1 MKKQRIAL
9 GVQNCI
15 VGQFEKNLDSTLAMV
30 QAAVAKG
37 ANMVVFPEMNLTG
50 YGTGDNISRLARPIT
65 PELTRPFQDKADASN
80 ISILVG
86 LTEHRASGAIHASH
100 LAFIPGQAPAIYRK
114 IHLAPNEQDYLS
126 AGSEP
131 MVFQHSKTCFGIQ
144 LCYDSHFPE
153 LTLAMALK
161 RMDVLIIPHASP
173 RGNSQGK
180 FDSWMRHLRARAFDN
195 GIFVLALNQ
204 TGKNNSGLSF
214 PGVALAIGPDG
225 NLISNYLKE
234 EEAILMVDLDPA
246 LMNHVRSHRMRY
258 FLPHRR
264 RDLFPFD

>member
-9 GVQNCI
+9 AVQNCA
-15 VGQFEKNLDSTLAMV
+15 VGQFEKNLESTLAMV
-30 QAAVAKG
+30 RCAADQG
-37 ANMVVFPEMNLTG
+37 ADMVVFPEMNLTG
-50 YGTGDNISRLARPIT
+50 YDTGNRINQLATPIT
-65 PELTRPFQDKADASN
+65 PDLIQPFQTTADKLK

-86 LTEHRASGAIHASH
+86 LTEAAPTGIFATH
-100 LAFIPGQAPAIYRK
+100 LIFIPGHAHGRYRK
-114 IHLAPNEQDYLS
+114 IHLAPNEQAYFSPGEKYD
-126 AGSEP
+126 
-131 MVFQHSKTCFGIQ
+131 VFHLADTCFGIH

-161 RMDVLIIPHASP
+161 KMDVLIIPHASP
-173 RGNSQGK
+173 RGSSQEK

-225 NLISNYLKE
+225 NLISNYLKDE
-234 EEAILMVDLDPA
+234 ESIFMVDLDPT
-246 LMNHVRSHRMRY
+246 LMDHVRSHRMRY

-264 RDLFPFD
+264 NDLFPL